1 MGKMK
6 KMYFY
11 YGAIL
16 NAILEHNPDASPVLI
31 LNDKETRQ
39 AYRIL
44 TNTSKQECVLFFKYA
59 SMKTGVKKDTYS
71 SWLFSFSQDDKQK
84 LKIFYNENKL
94 PVFICLLCL
103 KEDLKNSEIAILK
116 YEEYLKKAGEKQSI
130 TIGLE
135 NGKHNFMLFTDLS
148 KSRDDTY
155 KFPTNRITKKFDDLA
170 EEVIRESQ
178 KKFVNK
184 NQYHMGIDSLI
195 LQNIKTYEDS
205 NLCPLC
211 GEKLECTY
219 LRESVLDIMVKK
231 CPSCNSIFLR
241 KEYYR
246 RICKNFGCQ
255 RLKDNV
261 YIMPYEMVGDSINE
275 KIIVENN
282 EHKDKQ
288 QENQHEIFVMREE
301 CDICPIHNIKMK
313 VKVIDM
319 GKGKKDTVFYC
330 PSCSKMIVSS
340 KHKQALERMANVK
353 GSLKKFVFFNL
364 KI

>member
-16 NAILEHNPDASPVLI
+16 NAILEHNPDACPVLI

-44 TNTSKQECVLFFKYA
+44 TNTSKQECVLFLKYA
-59 SMKTGVKKDTYS
+59 SLKTGMKKDTYS
-71 SWLFSFSQDDKQK
+71 SWLFSFSQDDKQR
-84 LKIFYNENKL
+84 LKFFYNEDKL

-116 YEEYLKKAGEKQSI
+116 YEEYIKKAGEKQSI

-135 NGKHNFMLFTDLS
+135 NGRHNFMLFTDLS
-148 KSRDDTY
+148 KSKDDTY

-170 EEVIRESQ
+170 EEVISES
-178 KKFVNK
+178 KKDFVKK
-184 NQYHMGIDSLI
+184 NRCHTDIDSLI
-195 LQNIKTYEDS
+195 MQDITNYEDS
-205 NLCPLC
+205 NTCPLC
-211 GEKLECTY
+211 GEKLECTF

-241 KEYYR
+241 KEYYGK
-246 RICKNFGCQ
+246 ICKEAGCQ

-261 YIMPYEMVGDSINE
+261 YIMPYKIISDSI
-275 KIIVENN
+275 KI
-282 EHKDKQ
+282 
-288 QENQHEIFVMREE
+288 
-301 CDICPIHNIKMK
+301 
-313 VKVIDM
+313 
-319 GKGKKDTVFYC
+319 
-330 PSCSKMIVSS
+330 
-340 KHKQALERMANVK
+340 
-353 GSLKKFVFFNL
+353 
-364 KI
+364 